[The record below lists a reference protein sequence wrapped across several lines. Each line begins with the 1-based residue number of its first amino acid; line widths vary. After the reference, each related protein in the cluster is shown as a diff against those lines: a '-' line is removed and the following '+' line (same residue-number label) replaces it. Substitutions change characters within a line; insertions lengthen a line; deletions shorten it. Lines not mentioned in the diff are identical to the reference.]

1 MANDPAPAAV
11 APAARP
17 GRHIART
24 ASVVALVLLLVVGLA
39 LAAVRWLDTDSGR
52 AFVVRNL
59 DLFKPA
65 NGLTFAADR
74 IDGSIFGRATVHGL
88 RIGDPK
94 GVFATS
100 PRVDFDWRPL
110 DFLDNRLTF
119 KSFTARE
126 MRVLRRPQ
134 LIDDGKIL
142 PDFDITIDRL
152 RIDHLILAPAVAGAE
167 RTLSVGGS
175 IDIGSGLAKADLGVI
190 SVASPGQ
197 PGSGDTLRLKLAA
210 EPDRDVFDIEALV
223 HAPKGGAITGVLGL
237 AQPLDATLTG
247 DGTWTVWQ
255 GKLDARLDGKALADL
270 ALTARSGLF
279 TARGTAWPGLLL
291 EGPAA
296 ALVAP
301 ALAITGSARVADGN
315 ADIDVKLGSKALA
328 VTAKGGLDVREE
340 AIRNLVVEARL
351 LDPRALNPQLAGRD
365 VRLAARVAG
374 RFSEP
379 LIDYRLTA
387 ASLGFGDIA
396 ASDVRVSGII
406 RAGSAP
412 LTVPVSLAIA
422 RVTGLGELATPLL
435 TNVRLD
441 GPLTWNAG
449 ILSSNDL
456 RFRSDRL
463 SGNATL
469 RYVTGDRP
477 DYRLTVKGSLPRYT
491 VAGVGTG
498 DVTADLTIVPG
509 PNGSRIAG
517 RATVRTTRLEN
528 QGLVDFVGGLPVIST
543 DFTLADDLAFEF
555 RNARLSAPELNLTA
569 NGSRSASGV
578 LRVNASGT
586 SGVLGPLTIAV
597 AGPTATPTID
607 IGLARPGFGIGLA
620 DVTAR
625 VAPASGGWRFDARG
639 ASDYGPLSGNGLIRT
654 AATPLAVDI
663 ERLSFAGIEGRG
675 TVSRT
680 EAGPFAGKLLMTGA
694 GLDGVV
700 ALSAAGTVQRADIDV
715 TAKAATLALGEPV
728 HIASGNLKL
737 DILLPPSGPSASG
750 SFTATGITRSTARI
764 DKAVGSIGYADGRG
778 TANIAVSGDAGL
790 PFAVT
795 ADASISRDRITITG
809 DGRLDQTPVKLSGP
823 AIFTHTPDGWAL
835 APVSIVTSEGGAE
848 LSGLF
853 GEKQALK
860 ARFDKVSLSLLAIAY
875 PSLHL
880 DGRLSG
886 TVNLAM
892 APESVP
898 TGTAALRV
906 NGLSRSSLTSA
917 SPPIDVGINADLGA
931 AGITARAVVVRNGA
945 VEGRAQAHVGPI
957 PAGPETLAERLFAS
971 PVMAQARYNGPAQ
984 VLVGLTGVSG
994 LDVRGP
1000 VTVAA
1005 DVSGVLGDPRI
1016 AGTMRSTGAR
1026 VELVALGTVIDQ
1038 ITLDSRF
1045 TASRLEILNFTGRAG
1060 RDGSIVATG
1069 GVDLSAARSF
1079 PVDVRLQMKNAQLVN
1094 RDDLS
1099 ATTSGNIRI
1108 ATDEYGGVVSGK
1120 LNIERATY
1128 RIGRTSV
1135 ADVPVLLVTEKNAQA
1150 LGRRVQTYVPPTRWL
1165 LNLDVKGDR
1174 RLFVQ
1179 GMGITSEWSADVR
1192 VKGTATAPEVTGRVQ
1207 LVRGDYDFAGKRF
1220 TLTKGDVRFQGQFPP
1235 DPIIDIVAESSANG
1249 FTAQLSITGTAQK
1262 PEIKFSSV
1270 PALPEDEVLS
1280 RILFGES
1287 VTNLSAP
1294 EAIQLAAAL
1303 ASLRPTS
1310 GKGFNP
1316 MGAVRKGLGID
1327 RLRILPADATTG
1339 RKTSIAAGQYIG
1351 RNVYVEL
1358 ATDAQGF
1365 TATNIEVSLTRSLS
1379 VLSQVATL
1387 GGMSVSLK
1395 WKRDY

>member
-1 MANDPAPAAV
+1 MAADPAPAVV

-17 GRHIART
+17 GRRIART
-24 ASVVALVLLLVVGLA
+24 ISVLALVLLLLAALA

-59 DLFKPA
+59 DLFRPA

-100 PRVDFDWRPL
+100 PRVDLDWRPL
-110 DFLDNRLTF
+110 DFLENRLTL

-126 MRVLRRPQ
+126 MRLLRRPE

-167 RTLSVGGS
+167 RTVSVGGS
-175 IDIGSGLAKADLGVI
+175 IDIRSGLARADLGVI
-190 SVASPGQ
+190 SVATPGQ
-197 PGSGDTLRLKLAA
+197 PGSGDTLRLKLEA
-210 EPDRDVFDIEALV
+210 EPDRDIFDVDALI

-247 DGTWTVWQ
+247 DGSWTVWQ
-255 GKLDARLDGKALADL
+255 GRLDAGLGGKPLAGI

-279 TARGTAWPGLLL
+279 TAHGTAHPDLLL

-301 ALAITGSARVADGN
+301 ALTIDGSARVADGN
-315 ADIDVKLGSKALA
+315 ADIDMKLGSKALA
-328 VTAKGGLDVREE
+328 ISAKGGLDFSEE
-340 AIRNLVVEARL
+340 AIRNVVVEARL
-351 LDPRALNPQLAGRD
+351 LDPRALNPQLTGQN
-365 VRLAARVAG
+365 VRLSARLAGSFAA
-374 RFSEP
+374 P
-379 LIDYRLTA
+379 LVDYRLTA
-387 ASLGFGDIA
+387 AGLGFGDIA
-396 ASDVRVSGII
+396 ATDVRVSGIV
-406 RAGSAP
+406 RAGSKP
-412 LTVPVSLAIA
+412 LGVPVSLAIA
-422 RVTGLGELATPLL
+422 RVTGLDAMATPLL
-435 TNVRLD
+435 TNIRLD
-441 GPLTWNAG
+441 GLLTWNAG
-449 ILSSNDL
+449 VLSSNDL

-469 RYVTGDRP
+469 RFVAGDRP

-498 DVTADLTIVPG
+498 DITADLTIVPG
-509 PNGSRIAG
+509 PKGSRIAG

-528 QGLVDFVGGLPVIST
+528 EGVRDFAGGLPVIST
-543 DFTLADDLAFEF
+543 DFTLADDMAFEF
-555 RNARLSAPELNLTA
+555 RNARFVAPDLNLSA
-569 NGSRSASGV
+569 NGSRSANGV

-586 SGVLGPLTIAV
+586 SRSLGPLTIAV
-597 AGPTATPTID
+597 AGPTETPTID
-607 IGLARPGFGIGLA
+607 IGLAKPGFGIGLA

-625 VAPASGGWRFDARG
+625 VAPAGGSWSFDARA
-639 ASDYGPLSGNGLIRT
+639 ASDYGPIAGKGLIRT

-680 EAGPFAGKLLMTGA
+680 EAGPFAGKLLMAGP
-694 GLDGVV
+694 GLDGSVT
-700 ALSAAGTVQRADIDV
+700 LSAAGAVQRADVAV
-715 TAKAATLALGEPV
+715 TAKAATLALDVPV
-728 HIASGNLKL
+728 AIASGSLKL
-737 DILLPPSGPSASG
+737 VVLLPDSGPSASG
-750 SFTATGITRSTARI
+750 SFEAAGITRDDARI
-764 DKAVGSIGYADGRG
+764 DTASGTLGYADGRG
-778 TANIAVSGDAGL
+778 TAKMVLSGNAGL
-790 PFAVT
+790 PFAFN
-795 ADASISRDRITITG
+795 AGASFAPGRIVISA
-809 DGRLDQTPVKLSGP
+809 DGRLDSTPIRLSGP
-823 AIFTHTPDGWAL
+823 AVFNKTADGWAL

-848 LSGLF
+848 ISGLF
-853 GEKQALK
+853 GDRKTLK
-860 ARFDKVSLSLLAIAY
+860 ARFDKVSLSLLAIGW

-886 TVNLAM
+886 TVDLAL
-892 APESVP
+892 APDSVP

-917 SPPIDVGINADLGA
+917 SPPIDVGINADLGT

-1038 ITLDSRF
+1038 ISLDSRF

-1120 LNIERATY
+1120 LNIDRATY

-1135 ADVPVLLVTEKNAQA
+1135 AEVPVLLVTEKNAQA

-1165 LNLDVKGDR
+1165 LSLDVKGDR

-1207 LVRGDYDFAGKRF
+1207 LVRGDYDFAGRRF

-1316 MGAVRKGLGID
+1316 IGAVRKGLGID